1 MIALSDLRGALLEL
15 LREVQDSEVRLIIGG
30 GFGIFLKSEQVRKLE
45 QRTLLSEWPEPH
57 STNDLD
63 LFLRPE
69 LLIHSEK
76 LKPLAAAVT
85 KLAYT
90 PVPGAEKHQFIRPV
104 AGMETA
110 VVKLDLLTGPERCFA
125 GTKAKVDGRRVRPR
139 PSVDLHAHPV
149 NEAPTLEEGLTPVT
163 LAGRLPSGD
172 DWRGEV
178 YLPHPFTYL
187 MMKLFAFRDRRD
199 DPDKDFGR
207 YHALDLYTILATATE
222 TEWKEAVR
230 LRARFGEEPTVI
242 EAGRVVAHHFSMEDR
257 MGILRLKESPYF
269 RPELQVRD
277 FMSALA
283 ELFPL
288 KRGGR
293 G

>member
-15 LREVQDSEVRLIIGG
+15 LREVQGSEVRLIVGG
-30 GFGIFLKSEQVRKLE
+30 GFGIFLKTEQVRKMGR
-45 QRTLLSEWPEPH
+45 RTLLSEWPEQH

-69 LLIHSEK
+69 LLIHPEK
-76 LKPLAAAVT
+76 LQPLAAAVT

-90 PVPGAEKHQFIRPV
+90 PVPGAEKYQFIRPV

-172 DWRGEV
+172 DWLGEV

-207 YHALDLYTILATATE
+207 YHALDLYTILATTTE
-222 TEWKEAVR
+222 TEWREAIGF
-230 LRARFGEEPTVI
+230 RARFREEPTVI
-242 EAGRVVAHHFSMEDR
+242 EAGRLVADDFSAADR
-257 MGILRLKESPYF
+257 MGILRLKETPYS
-269 RPELQVRD
+269 RPELQFHD

-283 ELFPL
+283 ELFPH
-288 KRGGR
+288 KQGR
-293 G
+293 RE